1 MSKSGEMQP
10 HDMSDLLRQA
20 NWPADSLE
28 EIANALDSAL
38 PSCTESEWADLGTV
52 VRSLAYVAD
61 PPMGARNMARFL
73 AAVPHHGE
81 ELRLL
86 AENVEH
92 RHFLSSLFSFSQLLS
107 DMIIAEPDRFDWLLL
122 RGNLWKESDLDVYR
136 GQLAEVAGEKHGD
149 ELLRALH
156 WFRDRELLRIGLRDV
171 QELADE
177 AALCRELSALA
188 QAIIEAITVDA
199 RRELLGRH
207 GVPRES
213 SGSAA
218 EFCVFALGKLGSNE
232 LNFSSDVDLVFVY
245 SADGQ
250 TEGARDPEGR
260 VVRQITSHEFF
271 NRVAGRISER
281 IGQNL
286 DGKFLYRVDARLRP
300 DGTAGALARS
310 LVSYVNYFQSQGRVF
325 EQVAYL
331 RARAVAGDAGLAARM
346 NDIFIH
352 FAFDETRRTDLVRE
366 IGDLKRRIDFE
377 ALSDSARELDIKRG
391 RGGIR
396 EIEFLISLHQLAHGA
411 SDRRLR
417 QKGTIDTL
425 ELLGDLGH
433 LALVDVE
440 QLRTAYYFFRRIEHT
455 LQMMHGEQTHL
466 LPDSPGE
473 RGALALRCGWAREE
487 EFETLLESRRARVNE
502 MFCSTFNY
510 DPDKMDRFTLVECL
524 RMDIPPTGDAHQQL
538 VDAGLD
544 DREGVDAL
552 RSLVRSRSF
561 TGSLE
566 SMRKIEQLL
575 PVILEEMPNTPSAAR
590 SLRHFAQLLH
600 RIVAL
605 NTTLDFFIASPR
617 IFRILLDVLGFGDLP
632 ARSLISHPEWMEYL
646 FSGIG
651 VTAGRRSALVVR
663 EEVGR
668 LSDRLSPQERMGKLR
683 VLREREVLLI
693 TVREIGGILPSAEA
707 AKRTALLAEVIL
719 QSACD
724 IVAPH
729 HSRHMDWPG
738 RWCILALGGFGAG
751 EAHALGDL
759 DIVFVYDG
767 SERDSQFLLFA
778 RDLLTMMSQS
788 TQDGVL
794 WRLDVRLRPDGT
806 SGPLVTSRESMLN
819 YYAKPAQTWE
829 WLAFLKAR
837 PVAGDIDW
845 GYELIDEVFAK
856 WESRPADRAMLL
868 ADLGAMRKRTVA
880 AVKLTRRAAFDLK
893 RGPGGLWDVDFLVG
907 AGVLLSRRLIQGDGE
922 YLPRALDHLK
932 REGLLGPAEL
942 EFIQSHSN
950 LLKSIQRGLRLLNE
964 STTDHIP
971 SSPAE
976 RAMLGRALK
985 DQLGSRIDFFDGLE
999 TQLRR
1004 MRALYSKWFG

>member
-1 MSKSGEMQP
+1 MPESGASSPAEMLA
-10 HDMSDLLRQA
+10 LLTEA
-20 NWPADSLE
+20 GWPPDSAE
-28 EIANALDSAL
+28 EIATALATAL
-38 PSCTESEWADLGTV
+38 PDFAKGEWADLRTV

-61 PPMGARNMARFL
+61 PAMGARNMARFL
-73 AAVPHHGE
+73 RAVPNQAE

-107 DMIIAEPDRFDWLLL
+107 DMIIQEPERFDWLLL
-122 RGNLWKESDLDVYR
+122 HGNLWREKNIEIYR
-136 GQLAEVAGEKHGD
+136 ELLADTAGAKQGD

-177 AALCRELSALA
+177 ASLCRELSALA
-188 QAIIEAITVDA
+188 QTLIEAITADA
-199 RRELLGRH
+199 RRELTERH
-207 GVPRES
+207 GAPRET
-213 SGSAA
+213 GGDLA

-260 VVRQITSHEFF
+260 VVRQITGHEFF
-271 NRVAGRISER
+271 NRLAGRISER

-300 DGTAGALARS
+300 DGTAGPLARS

-331 RARAVAGDAGLAARM
+331 RARVVAGDERLASRM
-346 NDIFIH
+346 NDILIH

-377 ALSDSARELDIKRG
+377 TLSESARELDIKRG

-396 EIEFLISLHQLAHGA
+396 EIEFLISLHQLAHGTA
-411 SDRRLR
+411 DRRLR
-417 QKGTIDTL
+417 QKGTIETL
-425 ELLGDLGH
+425 ELLGELGH
-433 LALVDVE
+433 LAANDVE

-466 LPDSPGE
+466 LPDTPEE
-473 RGALALRCGWAREE
+473 RGALALRCGWAREA

-502 MFCSTFNY
+502 MFCETFHY
-510 DPDKMDRFTLVECL
+510 DRDALDRFSLVECL
-524 RMDIPPTGDAHQQL
+524 RMDIPPTGEALQQL
-538 VDAGLD
+538 AAAGLD

-552 RSLVRSRSF
+552 RALVRSRSF
-561 TGSLE
+561 TRSLD
-566 SMRKIEQLL
+566 SMRKIEALL
-575 PVILEEMPNTPSAAR
+575 PVIFEEMPKTPSASK
-590 SLRHFAQLLH
+590 SLRHFTQLLQ

-632 ARSLISHPEWMEYL
+632 ARSLIAHPEWMEYL

-668 LSDRLSPQERMGKLR
+668 LSHTLTPQERMGKLR

-693 TVREIGGILPSAEA
+693 SVREIGGILASAEA

-729 HSRHMDWPG
+729 HSRHMDWPR

-767 SERDSQFLLFA
+767 AERDSQFLLFA

-788 TQDGVL
+788 TEDGVL

-806 SGPLVTSRESMLN
+806 SGPLVTSRESLLN
-819 YYAKPAQTWE
+819 YYARPAQTWE

-845 GYELIDEVFAK
+845 GYEVIEEVFAK
-856 WESRPADRAMLL
+856 WEQRRPERGALL
-868 ADLGAMRKRTVA
+868 AELGAMRKRTVA
-880 AVKLTRRAAFDLK
+880 AVKLPRRAAFDLK
-893 RGPGGLWDVDFLVG
+893 RGPGGLWDIDFVVG
-907 AGVLLSRRLIQGDGE
+907 AGMLLSDRLIQGDGE
-922 YLPRALDHLK
+922 YQARALDHLK
-932 REGLLGPAEL
+932 RGGLLDEGAV
-942 EFIQSHSN
+942 EFLQSHTS
-950 LLKSIQRGLRLLNE
+950 LLKTVQRGLRLLSE
-964 STTDHIP
+964 STTDLIP
-971 SSPAE
+971 SSQVE
-976 RAMLGRALK
+976 RAMLGRALS

-1004 MRALYSKWFG
+1004 MRALYGAWFE